1 MSANL
6 ALVGNKGGL
15 PQPVVVNRFF
25 DSADIFFVYQPIFD
39 VMRHEPFAYEALV
52 RSKTMST
59 AELLSGVNSEKDR
72 KDFLEFTLKQTL
84 INFKNTNLKSKLS
97 VNCSQLDLAQPWFTK
112 TILDAIEDSDFN
124 PEQLI
129 VELTEHEAIFNY
141 SMTETT
147 LEQLSRYKIGI
158 ALDDFGVRNCNME
171 ALCFL
176 PITEIKIDGKFIQN
190 LSNMKCRHWLEQMV
204 AFTKKIGIDLVVEMV
219 ETRAQVR
226 QLSNLGVQLMQGFY
240 FSEGTVE
247 IESINLTTKIYGENI
262 ADNKLNHNAF
272 VHSVGLARGLEK

>member
-6 ALVGNKGGL
+6 AIVGFDGTL
-15 PQPVVVNRFF
+15 PAVVNRFSN
-25 DSADIFFVYQPIFD
+25 SADVFFVYQPIFD
-39 VMRHEPFAYEALV
+39 VKRHEPFAYEALV
-52 RSKTMST
+52 RSNTMST
-59 AELLSGVNSEKDR
+59 ADLLAGVDSEKDR
-72 KDFLEFTLKQTL
+72 KDFLDFTLKQTL
-84 INFKNTNLKSKLS
+84 VNFKKTKLKSKLS
-97 VNCSQLDLAQPWFTK
+97 INCSQLDLAKPWFTNC
-112 TILDAIEDSDFN
+112 IFDAIEAADFN

-129 VELTEHEAIFNY
+129 VELTEHEGIFNH

-147 LEQLSRYKIGI
+147 LELLSKSKIGI

-176 PITEIKIDGKFIQN
+176 PVTEIKIDGKFIQN
-190 LSNMKCRHWLEQMV
+190 LNNQKCRHWLEQMV
-204 AFTKKIGIDLVVEMV
+204 AFSRKIGIHLVVEMV

-226 QLSNLGVQLMQGFY
+226 QLSNMGVQLMQGFY
-240 FSEGTVE
+240 FSEGTEE

-262 ADNKLNHNAF
+262 EDNRLNHNAF